1 MSKLTARHYIKKH
14 GA

>member
-1 MSKLTARHYIKKH
+1 MSNMTARHYIKKH